1 MKLQEKDVP
10 QPPPPGHCFSNE
22 HYVSGC
28 FTGRRSI
35 RQSWAC
41 NALAEMLSGRPAP
54 AISRASVGPS
64 GAGRFKIE
72 RRVFNTRVGTN
83 LSCQGAFNKPLPCSS
98 GVLFDVCR
106 PQVLIISCLIPRF
119 EKMINYAVA
128 VAQFIPAAL
137 VSVSFVKSMRVCV
150 MQECLL
156 ARRVHRL

>member
-1 MKLQEKDVP
+1 MLVFHVCPDMWLLFYSWRHLNTRLHILLSCYRLDRTSFNMGFYNQHQSQGQMTVHQYEITRDVP

-41 NALAEMLSGRPAP
+41 NALAEMLSGRAAP

-64 GAGRFKIE
+64 GAERFKIE
-72 RRVFNTRVGTN
+72 RHVFNTRVGTN

-98 GVLFDVCR
+98 RG
-106 PQVLIISCLIPRF
+106 
-119 EKMINYAVA
+119 
-128 VAQFIPAAL
+128 AL
-137 VSVSFVKSMRVCV
+137 
-150 MQECLL
+150 Q
-156 ARRVHRL
+156 RL